1 MSREV
6 MNQEQFQN
14 MSIDELWD
22 LHTLVDAVLAA
33 RIAAKKRELE
43 TRLEQLHHKDDPGD
57 SSDPPLN

>member
-1 MSREV
+1 
-6 MNQEQFQN
+6 